1 MGKTAADT
9 RKEIEQARRQLTTTV
24 AALRRQ
30 TVVVRGRVVRIGAIA
45 GGALGVVGI
54 GAVSLLLLRRRRGGP
69 ITQAARRLPA
79 ITHDA
84 AIPIARRGDRWLT
97 GRTQAARRQRDALVD
112 ELSMRIAD
120 NQARAQRR
128 ANPLWRRAA
137 ATALETAASAGV
149 AALVRRAIS
158 EPSRGSVAATN
169 ASNNGH
175 DVVGTG
181 SDTASDARP
190 TLVEAAAG
198 Q

>member
-24 AALRRQ
+24 AALRKQ
-30 TVVVRGRVVRIGAIA
+30 TLIVRGRVVRVAAIA
-45 GGALGVVGI
+45 GGALSVAGI
-54 GAVSLLLLRRRRGGP
+54 GAVSVVLLRRRRGGP
-69 ITQAARRLPA
+69 ITQAVRRLPA

-84 AIPIARRGDRWLT
+84 AIPIARRGDHWLT
-97 GRTQAARRQRDALVD
+97 GRTRAARRQRDALVD

-149 AALVRRAIS
+149 AALVRRAMS
-158 EPSRGSVAATN
+158 EPSRGSVQATDAATN
-169 ASNNGH
+169 GN
-175 DVVGTG
+175 DLVGTR
-181 SDTASDARP
+181 SETTSEARP
-190 TLVEAAAG
+190 TLVEASAG
-198 Q
+198 